1 MPGTVIKPY
10 ALLHTFGSVRFG
22 TATLGVGV
30 RNLLGHRYREL
41 EAGGFTVPGQPRT
54 VYGSLDWIF

>member
-1 MPGTVIKPY
+1 MLRPY
-10 ALLHTFGSVRFG
+10 ALVHAFGSVRLG

-30 RNLLGHRYREL
+30 RNLLSHRYREL
-41 EAGGFTVPGQPRT
+41 EAGGFTVPGQPRS